1 MTYSERLEFRK
12 QFETKQFHHYWKDGE
27 LENLEEDTKELMLD
41 LLHMYCS
48 GVHNNVITIECSSKY
63 LTNGI
68 VDNRDPEEKLR
79 FEIPVDK
86 ATLEEFKSLWDN
98 VFLEDLYAES
108 QYE

>member
-12 QFETKQFHHYWKDGE
+12 QFETKQFRHYWKDEE
-27 LENLEEDTKELMLD
+27 LEKLEDDTRVLMLD

-48 GVHNNVITIECSSKY
+48 GTHNNVITIECSSKY
-63 LTNGI
+63 LTNAI

-86 ATLEEFKSLWDN
+86 AILEEFKSLWDN
-98 VFLEDLYAES
+98 TFLEDLYNETK
-108 QYE
+108 YD